1 MGLLRGRVRGDQRRR
16 GDRHHGCSPF
26 ETGGVSVSVRDFL
39 RREAI
44 AFRLNDP
51 GGVLP
56 SPFPV
61 FDTWTRF
68 IEDEIV
74 E

>member
-1 MGLLRGRVRGDQRRR
+1 M
-16 GDRHHGCSPF
+16 
-26 ETGGVSVSVRDFL
+26 SVSVRDFL